1 MRCRACNAELSDY
14 EATLKDTPNDGYFD
28 LCLEC
33 LTATRQA
40 VFDLELKG
48 EYNVIKEVQSTKE
61 EHEE

>member
-14 EATLKDTPNDGYFD
+14 EATLKDTHSDGYFD

>member
-14 EATLKDTPNDGYFD
+14 EATLKDTQSDGYFD

-61 EHEE
+61 KHEE

>member
-1 MRCRACNAELSDY
+1 MRCRACNAELTDY
-14 EATLKDTPNDGYFD
+14 EATLKDTQSDGYFD

-61 EHEE
+61 KHEE